1 MADKWHSCCLLEYSA
16 GRHVAQSLDG
26 CFWHFA
32 TSLCDFFIFLFLCIS
47 LFHVLCTRC
56 CTAAK
61 IKPKWKLQN
70 KKKLRNKVVNG
81 QDAEKLGEKNVSMEN
96 NPNTMRI
103 AARCQLTRLMFFYSS
118 ILGLRPVTVVKVSC
132 FLFHF
137 WHLRIQQL
145 LYKNGLFQT
154 HDLQI

>member
-1 MADKWHSCCLLEYSA
+1 MANKWHSCCLPEYSA

-47 LFHVLCTRC
+47 LSHMLCTRC

-61 IKPKWKLQN
+61 MKPKWMQQN
-70 KKKLRNKVVNG
+70 IIKLRNKVANG
-81 QDAEKLGEKNVSMEN
+81 QDAEKKKNFPWRIILIWCVLLRVVN
-96 NPNTMRI
+96 YPNWR
-103 AARCQLTRLMFFYSS
+103 FYSS
-118 ILGLRPVTVVKVSC
+118 ILGLRPVTVGKVSY

-137 WHLRIQQL
+137 WNLRIQL
-145 LYKNGLFQT
+145 ILYKNWLFQT